1 MCPGTA
7 LQEPAPLPICQGPS
21 KLQALEGLL
30 LSLCPAQPG
39 HCCSPAQPP
48 QRSQSKPHTSARGS
62 DCRVMDTHL
71 AQPLPEVQGIAL
83 GDTGEMTMSW
93 LSLSGSADTELGNT
107 TGEVFILSSIQAGGQ
122 LSLHLHVLPVA
133 HCKWL

>member
-1 MCPGTA
+1 M
-7 LQEPAPLPICQGPS
+7 
-21 KLQALEGLL
+21 
-30 LSLCPAQPG
+30 
-39 HCCSPAQPP
+39 
-48 QRSQSKPHTSARGS
+48 
-62 DCRVMDTHL
+62 VDTHL

-93 LSLSGSADTELGNT
+93 LSLNGSADTERGNT

-133 HCKWL
+133 HHKRL

>member
-1 MCPGTA
+1 M
-7 LQEPAPLPICQGPS
+7 
-21 KLQALEGLL
+21 
-30 LSLCPAQPG
+30 
-39 HCCSPAQPP
+39 
-48 QRSQSKPHTSARGS
+48 
-62 DCRVMDTHL
+62 VDTHL

-93 LSLSGSADTELGNT
+93 LSLNGSADTELGNT

-122 LSLHLHVLPVA
+122 LSPHLHVLPVA